1 MEELKNSENI
11 PDFPQKNIKIDLLH
25 FKDDIL
31 KDVRSMKSSLT
42 EKYTILEANLKEKIN
57 HFDLTIKTFEQKIFE
72 LSKLI
77 TIDKT
82 MKEKV
87 ESLCEFKEES
97 RDNIFKQRAKLN
109 ELDNKVTKE
118 INNINDILLDSVIY
132 PGIIGGN
139 SKYKNFHEFMDFVM
153 KELSEITLTKD
164 KNGMDIRPFKKKIEQ
179 TIDAFKIQIN
189 NMYSKE
195 MTNNAINQSEEK
207 ILNSLKSYDEK
218 IRNIKVENFSSNLN
232 CTNKLD
238 ELKSK
243 LNNLEKF
250 QKNFEFNSEILHIKK
265 EINKIYEILRDLFSV
280 PEIKKEIE
288 QKNEVY
294 SGVRQYINGVL
305 NAKQLSSMKKFSYG
319 KSKSNEKIIEKN
331 NPAKISSFPT
341 PEKIKSKNSFDRKRL
356 FHNNESRN
364 NSELAL
370 DNNFNT
376 YNNNDNIFISQKS
389 SLNRIYSHDING
401 KNNMGKLINN
411 KIENEDKN
419 NNIIIN
425 SEKNNI
431 FESNNLDNKIKKIY
445 KEEKDEEIIKKANNY
460 ENPNSKNNLEKK
472 ENFNQFIISEEDENI
487 LSDNANLLIEKI
499 NKVKNTNLYNNFQN
513 SKNISYDNIKTIKDK
528 RELSNKNKT
537 DKNENNN
544 YLRILNISRENNN
557 DLYIK
562 NKHNFNCLKKTK
574 EKEYNQN
581 VPLLEI
587 KKDNINKIINKKNI
601 GTQSNE
607 SSQFIQAPKANL
619 FANRTYTSFPYL
631 QKDMLKQKKSNKNSN
646 FDKKKLFNLINNN
659 SFIINDENIQYNYY
673 YQKKPKKVLLM
684 NPDLVTNFELKKNN
698 KSSNRLKS
706 SNVISGFRSQK
717 NFNKIVDEMMKGL
730 VTQKK
735 NKLITNGG
743 NIHTYNSLYDIITAH
758 ENTYGHNQTTKN
770 KK

>member
-11 PDFPQKNIKIDLLH
+11 PDFSPKNIKIDLLH

-31 KDVRSMKSSLT
+31 KDIRSMKSSLT
-42 EKYTILEANLKEKIN
+42 EKYSILEANLKEEIN
-57 HFDLTIKTFEQKIFE
+57 HFDLTIKTFEQKISE

-82 MKEKV
+82 MKEKIK
-87 ESLCEFKEES
+87 SLCEFKEES

-139 SKYKNFHEFMDFVM
+139 CKYKNFHEFTDYVM
-153 KELSEITLTKD
+153 KELSEFTLLKD
-164 KNGMDIRPFKKKIEQ
+164 KNGMDLRPFKKKIEQ

-319 KSKSNEKIIEKN
+319 KTKSNEKIIEKN

-389 SLNRIYSHDING
+389 SLN
-401 KNNMGKLINN
+401 
-411 KIENEDKN
+411 
-419 NNIIIN
+419 
-425 SEKNNI
+425 
-431 FESNNLDNKIKKIY
+431 
-445 KEEKDEEIIKKANNY
+445 
-460 ENPNSKNNLEKK
+460 
-472 ENFNQFIISEEDENI
+472 
-487 LSDNANLLIEKI
+487 
-499 NKVKNTNLYNNFQN
+499 
-513 SKNISYDNIKTIKDK
+513 
-528 RELSNKNKT
+528 
-537 DKNENNN
+537 
-544 YLRILNISRENNN
+544 
-557 DLYIK
+557 
-562 NKHNFNCLKKTK
+562 
-574 EKEYNQN
+574 
-581 VPLLEI
+581 
-587 KKDNINKIINKKNI
+587 
-601 GTQSNE
+601 
-607 SSQFIQAPKANL
+607 
-619 FANRTYTSFPYL
+619 
-631 QKDMLKQKKSNKNSN
+631 
-646 FDKKKLFNLINNN
+646 
-659 SFIINDENIQYNYY
+659 
-673 YQKKPKKVLLM
+673 
-684 NPDLVTNFELKKNN
+684 
-698 KSSNRLKS
+698 
-706 SNVISGFRSQK
+706 
-717 NFNKIVDEMMKGL
+717 
-730 VTQKK
+730 
-735 NKLITNGG
+735 
-743 NIHTYNSLYDIITAH
+743 
-758 ENTYGHNQTTKN
+758 
-770 KK
+770 